1 MQPHGQAKKYTFL
14 GQPSTYPKNKWNKKQ
29 YRKTL
34 KNEKQMFWNLNGW
47 STWKLIFLN
56 FSHLSEYHDTLE
68 TSGSVFLNNKK
79 FEISHCVKHVPA
91 WDFCC
96 LCWLVFLLQSCA
108 VLFSRCNPASTKF
121 AHSLGGLK
129 LLLSAESEQKGRHC
143 LKLLEDNWLNLA
155 WSFKA
160 WHLSVSAFG
169 RVCEIFFLVI

>member
-1 MQPHGQAKKYTFL
+1 MKNKCFETWMD
-14 GQPSTYPKNKWNKKQ
+14 GQPGNS
-29 YRKTL
+29 
-34 KNEKQMFWNLNGW
+34 F
-47 STWKLIFLN
+47 FLN
-56 FSHLSEYHDTLE
+56 FSHLSEYYDTLE
-68 TSGSVFLNNKK
+68 TSGSEYTVFLNNKN
-79 FEISHCVKHVPA
+79 FETSHCVKHVPA

-160 WHLSVSAFG
+160 WLLSVSAFG
-169 RVCEIFFLVI
+169 RVCEIFFLVNLKLNQSIVCLT